1 MASSL
6 SSSSEATSHRPLNFS
21 WGKIGWQ
28 LARLVGLLFTIFFIF
43 LPVVWLALTAFKLPI
58 DAYSTKIFF
67 EPTLKNFQT
76 IFLPPRSFGPMV
88 VNSLV
93 VSTVTVAITI
103 PLATLA
109 AYAFS
114 RYQFR
119 SKNVLLVWVLSTQFI
134 PPVVVVLPFF
144 TLFRDINL
152 LDTRT
157 GLIIL
162 NLSFTL
168 PFAVWMIKGF
178 IDALPPQIEEA
189 AIVDGCHQLQLLYY
203 VTLPLVMPGIITS
216 AVFTFIQSWNEFLF
230 ALILT
235 RREATTLTIGL
246 MSLNAERGI
255 LWEQMAAA
263 GLIVMIPIFILSFS
277 IRRYFVEGITMGAVK

>member
-1 MASSL
+1 MATL
-6 SSSSEATSHRPLNFS
+6 SSAREYRRAGLSLEKLL
-21 WGKIGWQ
+21 WGTI
-28 LARLVGLLFTIFFIF
+28 RVVGLIFTLVFIF
-43 LPVVWLALTAFKLPI
+43 LPVVWLALTAFKLPV
-58 DAYSTKIFF
+58 DAYTTKVFF
-67 EPTLKNFQT
+67 QPTLKNFQT
-76 IFLPPRSFGPMV
+76 IFAPPRSFGPLIL
-88 VNSLV
+88 NSV
-93 VSTVTVAITI
+93 IVSGVTVLITI

-114 RYQFR
+114 RYVFR
-119 SKNVLLVWVLSTQFI
+119 GKNMLLVSVLSTQFV

-144 TLFRDINL
+144 TLFRTLDL

-157 GLIIL
+157 GLVIL

-168 PFAVWMIKGF
+168 PFAVWMVKGF
-178 IDALPPQIEEA
+178 IDSLPEEIEEA
-189 AIVDGCHQLQLLYY
+189 AIVDGCNQLRLLWH

-235 RREATTLTIGL
+235 RREATTLTVGL

>member
-1 MASSL
+1 M
-6 SSSSEATSHRPLNFS
+6 
-21 WGKIGWQ
+21 
-28 LARLVGLLFTIFFIF
+28 
-43 LPVVWLALTAFKLPI
+43 ALTAFKLPI

-67 EPTLKNFQT
+67 EPTLRNFQT
-76 IFLPPRSFGPMV
+76 IFSPPRSFGPMV

-93 VSTVTVAITI
+93 VSIVTVAITI
-103 PLATLA
+103 PLGTLA

-114 RYQFR
+114 RYQFKA
-119 SKNVLLVWVLSTQFI
+119 KNALLVWVLSTQFI

-144 TLFRDINL
+144 TLFRDVSL

-157 GLIIL
+157 GLVIL

-189 AIVDGCHQLQLLYY
+189 AIVDGCHQIQLLYY
-203 VTLPLVMPGIITS
+203 ITLPLVMPGIITS